1 MIKKQVD
8 FQIATYYYPSDA
20 DRMRKEVKAFQESGW
35 EVMQPL
41 LGGVRKTHGGADT
54 DLLFL
59 PVAKYVYVDEYA
71 NAKSNVD
78 AKKVG
83 RPKKTEE

>member
-8 FQIATYYYPSDA
+8 FQVATYYYPSDV

-59 PVAKYVYVDEYA
+59 PVAKYVYVDEA
-71 NAKSNVD
+71 VAPVAV
-78 AKKVG
+78 AKKAG
-83 RPKKTEE
+83 RPPKEA